1 MEVIKMYNY
10 EMVDLRAVV
19 QKIDEE
25 LKNNNE
31 VVLDFGGIAG
41 VNFLELEEM
50 FSYIFS
56 NFAYDRIRSRLNFR
70 NVNPVVKFL
79 IDDIVEQHRCRCLM

>member
-1 MEVIKMYNY
+1 MEIIKMYNY
-10 EMVDLRAVV
+10 DMVNLRAVV
-19 QKIDEE
+19 RRIDEE

-31 VVLDFGGIAG
+31 VVLDFNGIAG

-56 NFAYDRIRSRLNFR
+56 NFTYERIKNRLNFK

-79 IDDIVEQHRCRCLM
+79 IDDIVEQQRCRY

>member
-1 MEVIKMYNY
+1 MEIIKMYNY
-10 EMVDLRAVV
+10 EMVDLKAVV
-19 QKIDEE
+19 RKIDKE

-31 VVLDFGGIAG
+31 VVLDFNGIAG

-50 FSYIFS
+50 FSHIFS
-56 NFAYDRIRSRLNFR
+56 NFAYERIKNRLNFR

-79 IDDIVEQHRCRCLM
+79 IDDIVEQHRCRC

>member
-1 MEVIKMYNY
+1 MEIIKMYNY
-10 EMVDLRAVV
+10 DMVNLRAVV
-19 QKIDEE
+19 RRIDEE

-31 VVLDFGGIAG
+31 VVLDFNGIAG

-56 NFAYDRIRSRLNFR
+56 NFTYERIKNRLNFK

-79 IDDIVEQHRCRCLM
+79 IDDIVEQQRCRC